1 MHTYMHIYKVVGDA
15 VESAMDGIDT
25 IVRHASTVF
34 KHTNLLMVCVCVCLY
49 VPVCSA

>member
-15 VESAMDGIDT
+15 VESAMDGFDT

-34 KHTNLLMVCVCVCLY
+34 KHTNLLMVCVCVCLC